1 MVSPRK
7 SPKQQSQLSRQAPLS
22 GPTDLFLSAL
32 PPLIRAAKVLMSSDP
47 LTSAGQEN
55 HSWYSIFFALGL
67 TMAFA
72 MLLILSSDGAPFV
85 DPWTSI
91 WTNKLQF
98 NVQPSYNWEV
108 LLRCATCVI
117 GACAIGY
124 LASVLAGL
132 QLKDEP
138 RETRERAVKLASY
151 AALCTA
157 YTYVVTLLLICAL
170 GWLLYALKL
179 PIFIFGWML
188 ASTIF
193 VVPFVTWRMTKI
205 LQRTSLR
212 RKSRMLFSLSISTTT
227 IMSCL
232 VGALF
237 VMDSLDVGLL
247 KFGRAVNAARSIP
260 IAVVVQACAKAS
272 TDVVCAVTL
281 FPGNWQ
287 DYELIGDW
295 ELEDVPTPN
304 VGHPVRLNW
313 HPGKDS
319 DRQFALVTV
328 GARKDVTIEIRIA
341 ASSVCKPDGTFMAKD
356 HRSFAVQG
364 RVVGEQHNA
373 PKQMRLRIDNT
384 GLSFVEMIERA
395 CLSEGYA

>member
-1 MVSPRK
+1 M
-7 SPKQQSQLSRQAPLS
+7 
-22 GPTDLFLSAL
+22 T
-32 PPLIRAAKVLMSSDP
+32 
-47 LTSAGQEN
+47 
-55 HSWYSIFFALGL
+55 
-67 TMAFA
+67 FA

-91 WTNKLQF
+91 WTNKLQS

-108 LLRCATCVI
+108 LLRCATCVV

-124 LASVLAGL
+124 LASFLAGM

-157 YTYVVTLLLICAL
+157 YTYAATLLLICAL
-170 GWLLYALKL
+170 GWLLYALKF
-179 PIFIFGWML
+179 PIFIFGWMV
-188 ASTIF
+188 ASTIL
-193 VVPFVTWRMTKI
+193 VVPFVTWRMTKT

-212 RKSRMLFSLSISTTT
+212 RKSRILFSLSISTTT
-227 IMSCL
+227 ITSCL

-247 KFGRAVNAARSIP
+247 KYGRAVNAARSTP

-295 ELEDVPTPN
+295 QLGDVPTPN
-304 VGHPVRLNW
+304 VGHSVRLNW

-319 DRQFALVTV
+319 DRQFGLVTLAA
-328 GARKDVTIEIRIA
+328 GKDVTIEIRIA
-341 ASSVCKPDGTFMAKD
+341 ASSVCKPDGTFIAKD
-356 HRSFAVQG
+356 YRFFAVQG
-364 RVVGEQHNA
+364 RVLGQQYGA

-384 GLSFVEMIERA
+384 ERGFVEMMEQA
-395 CLSEGYA
+395 CRSDGFA